1 MARLAHRRFASSPTS
16 PAVPAPASLSAYSPA
31 PPGRYR
37 ASRRLCAWRSP
48 MRSAAGWPSPFSVAG
63 DVSVTLPTSRVPS
76 LPSRLCPAPHQRLPH
91 FRCRSPTCLPLTMPP
106 SPPPLPQV
114 ALGPVRVLWLGSGC
128 VWVRYVCGVHGG
140 CFGLCPRDPRYL
152 SCLCGPVVALLSW
165 WWC

>member
-91 FRCRSPTCLPLTMPP
+91 FRCRCPTCLPLTMPP

-114 ALGPVRVLWLGSGC
+114 FGARRCFMGRVRVRPGPVCRWGP
-128 VWVRYVCGVHGG
+128 WGV
-140 CFGLCPRDPRYL
+140 FWFV
-152 SCLCGPVVALLSW
+152 SA
-165 WWC
+165 